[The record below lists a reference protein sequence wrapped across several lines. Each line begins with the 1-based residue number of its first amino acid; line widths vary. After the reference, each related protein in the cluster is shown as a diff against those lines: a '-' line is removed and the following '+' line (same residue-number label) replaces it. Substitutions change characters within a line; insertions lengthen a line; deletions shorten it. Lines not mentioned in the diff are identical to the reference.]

1 VQHLSKYGY
10 HPTKHTPGRF
20 RHETRPVTFALVVD
34 DFGVKYVDKANAD
47 HLVSAI
53 QDLYTCTTDW
63 TGSLYCALA
72 LNWDYQAR
80 TCDTSMP
87 GYIAKALTKFCHTP
101 PTKDQHSPHAWTA
114 PTYGAPIQLTAP
126 TDLSPE
132 LPPTDKTK
140 IQEIIGTLLYYG
152 RAVDSTILVALGSLA
167 STQAKSTQATADA
180 VTQLLDYCTTHPDA
194 VVRFHASKMQ
204 LNIHSDASY
213 LSEINAR
220 SRAGGLFFL
229 SDPAPSTQID
239 PDSYPPHS
247 MAPFT
252 FTAPSCQWFSPQPLK
267 QKQEHY
273 STMQKTQPHY
283 ELSSTKWAIL
293 NKQHQFKQTMLVLLE

>member
-1 VQHLSKYGY
+1 L
-10 HPTKHTPGRF
+10 
-20 RHETRPVTFALVVD
+20 
-34 DFGVKYVDKANAD
+34 
-47 HLVSAI
+47 
-53 QDLYTCTTDW
+53 TT
-63 TGSLYCALA
+63 
-72 LNWDYQAR
+72 
-80 TCDTSMP
+80 
-87 GYIAKALTKFCHTP
+87 
-101 PTKDQHSPHAWTA
+101 
-114 PTYGAPIQLTAP
+114 P

-229 SDPAPSTQID
+229 SDPAPAARID
-239 PDSYPPHS
+239 PDSHPPPINGAVHVHS
-247 MAPFT
+247 SIM
-252 FTAPSCQWFSPQPLK
+252 SVV
-267 QKQEHY
+267 
-273 STMQKTQPHY
+273 
-283 ELSSTKWAIL
+283 LSSATEAETGALFHNAKDAAPLRIVLDEMGHPQQATPIQTDNACAAGIVNDTVKQRRSKAMDMRFYWVKDSVNQGQYIVHWRKGLDNLADYFTKHHSPTHHRRMRSQYLSVIHSNANKEQNPNVHGKGVLICHSGFPPTTSHPGTHKHSDSVPATNSHHLTSIL
-293 NKQHQFKQTMLVLLE
+293 NS